1 LFLFLPGLILL
12 RSLGWAGLVVVV
24 VVLVEKDFCC
34 ADAMHQV
41 GNAAETSATTAL
53 HNAHHQL

>member
-1 LFLFLPGLILL
+1 
-12 RSLGWAGLVVVV
+12 VVVV